1 MQRRPLIYLAVA
13 LVLGVAAVFLVQN
26 FLDQATTPVAQP
38 GAPALQ
44 TQSVVVAAVPLFFGS
59 MIEAEHIKL
68 VKWPADSMP
77 PGVFTSL
84 DQVIGGEEQRVALRA
99 IEPHEPILASKV
111 SGKGGRLSMSGLIS
125 GEMRAA
131 TIRVNDIVG
140 VGGFVLPGDR
150 VDVLLTRQIGKK
162 DRTSRV
168 NDVILQ
174 NARVL
179 GIDQDANEARNQPGV
194 AKSVTLEVTA
204 RQAQKLALAQQV
216 GSLSLALRH
225 LSNISPERT
234 KRITTADLRYSE
246 INSPKKRKVRRVARG
261 SSGSTNV
268 KVIRGFASTSYKV
281 RRQKTPSALAGI
293 GGTLKTPSALPAVPP
308 EATPLP
314 AMPKKRGGEPLDL
327 LPKTGSADGKSD
339 QRADLAY

>member
-1 MQRRPLIYLAVA
+1 MQRRPLIYMAVA

-26 FLDQATTPVAQP
+26 YLERATAPVAQQR
-38 GAPALQ
+38 APALQ
-44 TQSVVVAAVPLFFGS
+44 TQTIVVAAVPLFFGS
-59 MIEAEHIKL
+59 KIEAEHVKL
-68 VKWPADSMP
+68 VKWPADALP
-77 PGVFTSL
+77 PGAFTSL
-84 DQVIGGEEQRVALRA
+84 DQIIGEERRVALRP
-99 IEPHEPILASKV
+99 IEPNEPILASKV

-150 VDVLLTRQIGKK
+150 VDVLLTRQIGNK
-162 DRTSRV
+162 DRKNRV
-168 NDVILQ
+168 NDIILQ

-179 GIDQDANEARNQPGV
+179 GIDQDANEARDQPSV
-194 AKSVTLEVTA
+194 VKSVTLEVTA

-246 INSPKKRKVRRVARG
+246 MNSPEKRKVRRVSRG
-261 SSGSTNV
+261 YSSSTRV

-293 GGTLKTPSALPAVPP
+293 GGTLKTPGALPAVPP
-308 EATPLP
+308 AGTPLP
-314 AMPKKRGGEPLDL
+314 AMPKKRGGQPLDL
-327 LPKTGSADGKSD
+327 LPKTGSTEDKSD
-339 QRADLAY
+339 QRAALAY